1 MAWITQP
8 LSPGLA
14 KRFYDSNPTELR
26 RCADEAQ
33 VYLDHLRE
41 ELTEGPPDVDPS
53 LGLNPEKMEAGW
65 RSSLHRRI
73 KEAEASVAAY
83 AELVA

>member
-14 KRFYDSNPTELR
+14 KRFYGSNPTELR

-53 LGLNPEKMEAGW
+53 LSLNPEKMEITN
-65 RSSLHRRI
+65 LVHR
-73 KEAEASVAAY
+73 KHLALLNWEG
-83 AELVA
+83 